1 MDKNLKR
8 LKTEVLSLSP
18 TCPIT
23 CTFPLQVSQHLDLN
37 LSTLATAVLSK
48 PVELLPLSLERST
61 FQMTQTTDATATC
74 PGMVNAIA
82 YWYNIHFHEDI
93 PAVSTANLSS
103 HVNQAAILFQ
113 SHVPVCDGQ
122 VIKLLIRFHQGLI
135 HVEALQDGDS
145 SQAV

>member
-1 MDKNLKR
+1 M
-8 LKTEVLSLSP
+8 SP
-18 TCPIT
+18 SCPVT

-48 PVELLPLSLERST
+48 PVELLQLSLQKST

-74 PGMVNAIA
+74 PGMANAIA

-93 PAVSTANLSS
+93 PAVCTANSSS

-122 VIKLLIRFHQGLI
+122 IVKLLVIFHQGLI
-135 HVEALQDGDS
+135 HVEPLQDGDS